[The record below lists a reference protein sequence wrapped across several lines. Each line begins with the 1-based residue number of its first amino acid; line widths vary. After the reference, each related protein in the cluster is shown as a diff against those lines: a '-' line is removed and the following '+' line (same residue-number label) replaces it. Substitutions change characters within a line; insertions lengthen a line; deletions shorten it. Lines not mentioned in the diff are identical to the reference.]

1 MDTGLLFGFFLVI
14 VLLFC
19 LITLARAARIVRQYE
34 KGLVMRLGKFHAM
47 TPSGLTFI
55 VPFIDDLIRVDMREQ
70 VISVPPQKLIT
81 KDNVTVEVDA
91 VVYYK
96 VVDPVKS
103 QFEVQDFGYAC
114 TTLAQTNLRNLI
126 GDRTLDET
134 LVARD
139 MINTNLRHVLDE
151 ATNNWG
157 VKATRVEVQKIDP
170 PRDIT
175 EAMSRQM
182 KAERDKRAAVLEADG
197 VKQSQ
202 ILQAEGFKQSE
213 ILKAEGDAQARITRA
228 NAEAEA
234 IKLVS
239 TAAETFFKER
249 AEMMRRLEV
258 LNNTLAQNTKYIVP
272 SNAGL
277 VNVLGL
283 DGMVQGAQAAS
294 AAPASTTSS
303 GRSLQNDGL
312 MKPRPRVKRVDKHGN
327 SVRVGDRIRVT
338 GIHSK
343 VRDTK
348 EFKTRTILKRCVG
361 RVFPFTGFK
370 RIGLSCTWAT

>member
-1 MDTGLLFGFFLVI
+1 MDATFFLPI
-14 VLLFC
+14 LLVAA
-19 LITLARAARIVRQYE
+19 LIFGLILLARSARIVNQYE
-34 KGLVMRLGKFHAM
+34 KGIVMRLGKFHGLV
-47 TPSGLTFI
+47 PSGLAIIMPLTDSI
-55 VPFIDDLIRVDMREQ
+55 IRVDMREQ

-151 ATNNWG
+151 ATNGWG
-157 VKATRVEVQKIDP
+157 VKVTRVEVQKIDP

-182 KAERDKRAAVLEADG
+182 KAERDKRASILEAEG
-197 VKQSQ
+197 FKQSQ
-202 ILQAEGFKQSE
+202 ILQAEGVKQSE
-213 ILKAEGDAQARITRA
+213 ILKAEGDAQARVTRA

-234 IKLVS
+234 IRLVS
-239 TAAETFFKER
+239 TAAETFFKDR
-249 AEMMRRLEV
+249 AEVMRRLEV

-272 SNAGL
+272 SNSGL

-283 DGMVQGAQAAS
+283 DS
-294 AAPASTTSS
+294 AAATGAAAGAAMIPP
-303 GRSLQNDGL
+303 
-312 MKPRPRVKRVDKHGN
+312 KPPPPK
-327 SVRVGDRIRVT
+327 S
-338 GIHSK
+338 
-343 VRDTK
+343 
-348 EFKTRTILKRCVG
+348 
-361 RVFPFTGFK
+361 
-370 RIGLSCTWAT
+370 

>member
-1 MDTGLLFGFFLVI
+1 MDATFFLPILLVAVVLAGLLVLV
-14 VLLFC
+14 
-19 LITLARAARIVRQYE
+19 RSARIVNQYE
-34 KGLVMRLGKFHAM
+34 KGIVMRLGKFHGLV
-47 TPSGLTFI
+47 PSGLAIIMPLTDSI
-55 VPFIDDLIRVDMREQ
+55 IRVDMREQ

-151 ATNNWG
+151 ATNGWG
-157 VKATRVEVQKIDP
+157 VKVTRVEVQKIDP

-182 KAERDKRAAVLEADG
+182 KAERDKRASILEAEG
-197 VKQSQ
+197 FKQSQ
-202 ILQAEGFKQSE
+202 ILQAEGVKQSE
-213 ILKAEGDAQARITRA
+213 ILKAEGDAQARVTRA

-234 IKLVS
+234 IRLVS
-239 TAAETFFKER
+239 TAAETFFKDR
-249 AEMMRRLEV
+249 AEVMRRLEV

-272 SNAGL
+272 SNSGL
-277 VNVLGL
+277 LNVLGL
-283 DGMVQGAQAAS
+283 DSAVGTAGAAS
-294 AAPASTTSS
+294 ASMISP
-303 GRSLQNDGL
+303 
-312 MKPRPRVKRVDKHGN
+312 
-327 SVRVGDRIRVT
+327 
-338 GIHSK
+338 K
-343 VRDTK
+343 VPPPP
-348 EFKTRTILKRCVG
+348 KT
-361 RVFPFTGFK
+361 
-370 RIGLSCTWAT
+370 

>member
-1 MDTGLLFGFFLVI
+1 MDATFFVPVLLIAALLFG
-14 VLLFC
+14 
-19 LITLARAARIVRQYE
+19 LILLARSARIVNQYE
-34 KGLVMRLGKFHAM
+34 KGIVMRLGKFHGLV
-47 TPSGLTFI
+47 PSGLAIIMPLTDS
-55 VPFIDDLIRVDMREQ
+55 VIRVDMREQ

-151 ATNNWG
+151 ATNGWG
-157 VKATRVEVQKIDP
+157 VKVTRVEVQKIDP

-182 KAERDKRAAVLEADG
+182 KAERDKRASILEAEG
-197 VKQSQ
+197 FKQSQ
-202 ILQAEGFKQSE
+202 ILQAEGVRQSE
-213 ILKAEGDAQARITRA
+213 ILKAEGDAQARVTRA

-234 IKLVS
+234 IRLVS
-239 TAAETFFKER
+239 TAAETFFKDR
-249 AEMMRRLEV
+249 AEVMRRLDV

-272 SNAGL
+272 SNSGL
-277 VNVLGL
+277 LNVLGL
-283 DGMVQGAQAAS
+283 DSAAGPAAAAAS
-294 AAPASTTSS
+294 AAMVPPKPASP
-303 GRSLQNDGL
+303 RS
-312 MKPRPRVKRVDKHGN
+312 
-327 SVRVGDRIRVT
+327 
-338 GIHSK
+338 
-343 VRDTK
+343 
-348 EFKTRTILKRCVG
+348 
-361 RVFPFTGFK
+361 
-370 RIGLSCTWAT
+370 